1 LSGFR
6 CTTVEALGLVTP
18 FSASPEEEKS
28 RELIVA
34 LLEQTPEP
42 FSRRQFHPG
51 HITCTAV
58 VLDPRR
64 RNVLL
69 VYHNRL
75 RRWLLPGGHVE
86 EDDASLAEVARREAM
101 EETDVKV
108 GAASDAMLVGM
119 DVHGIPSHKS
129 KDEPFHLH
137 HDLIFAMNAESTAVK
152 ETEEAPRVV
161 WCGMDEFEKYS
172 LPGSIVRAVA
182 RTMKQMAG

>member
-1 LSGFR
+1 MSGFA

-18 FSASPEEEKS
+18 FDASPEEEKS

-58 VLDPRR
+58 VLDPQKRH
-64 RNVLL
+64 VLL

-86 EDDASLAEVARREAM
+86 EDDASLADVARREAK
-101 EETDVKV
+101 EETEVRI
-108 GAASDAMLVGM
+108 ASTSDARLVGM
-119 DVHGIPSHKS
+119 DVHGIPSSKS

-137 HDLIFAMNAESTAVK
+137 HDLIFAMKSESKAVA
-152 ETEEAPRVV
+152 ETEEATRVV

-172 LPGSIVRAVA
+172 LPGSIVRAVGRA
-182 RTMKQMAG
+182 VGSNRG